1 MNSVHHHAEDK
12 CSFAISSR
20 SCTLSPQCWR
30 AARAG
35 GSPCS
40 SRHSCC
46 HSTRFGTCGAP
57 RDITALRGT
66 TSGPVHLRR
75 LSCSGSAA
83 MGAIVPSLSTGSGSG
98 GRLRTSVYR
107 QLPAHRA
114 SGYSPVVAGR
124 ASIKAALPNP
134 SLKRTHNGIAVWPS
148 SAGASPHFALAVQP
162 AMPLRAA

>member
-1 MNSVHHHAEDK
+1 MNLVHHHAEEE

-20 SCTLSPQCWR
+20 SCTLSSQCWR
-30 AARAG
+30 AARAR

-46 HSTRFGTCGAP
+46 HSTKFGTGGAP

-66 TSGPVHLRR
+66 TSGPVQLRR

-83 MGAIVPSLSTGSGSG
+83 IPAIVPSFGTGNGSGD
-98 GRLRTSVYR
+98 RLRPTGFWRLSAYKTSGCCPIVA
-107 QLPAHRA
+107 LRA
-114 SGYSPVVAGR
+114 SS
-124 ASIKAALPNP
+124 KAALPNP
-134 SLKRTHNGIAVWPS
+134 SLKRTHNGTAVWPS

-162 AMPLRAA
+162 AMPLCAA